1 MSIANW
7 IFKKKV
13 KKLAGKVIKNEEA
26 IDGVVDRVLV
36 RLAKTLS
43 NWLVSINWGHLAGRL
58 ARKLVG
64 LLK

>member
-13 KKLAGKVIKNEEA
+13 RKFAGHVIKNEEA

-36 RLAKTLS
+36 RLVKKLS
-43 NWLVSINWGHLAGRL
+43 NWLVRINWGHLAGGL

>member
-13 KKLAGKVIKNEEA
+13 KKLAGKVIKSEEV

-36 RLAKTLS
+36 RLLKALL
-43 NWLVSINWGHLAGRL
+43 NWLVRINWGHLLGLL
-58 ARKLVG
+58 ARKLIG

>member
-7 IFKKKV
+7 FVRKEAR
-13 KKLAGKVIKNEEA
+13 KLAEKVTKSEEA

-36 RLAKTLS
+36 RLVKKLS
-43 NWLVSINWGHLAGRL
+43 NWIVSINWGHIAGWL
-58 ARKLVG
+58 SRKLVG